1 MTKKKIVSYLDVSF
15 EHSNID
21 WESIN
26 CCVILCIIHEIERS
40 SCCHF
45 RKSRLYSFK
54 GRVSIVSRSK
64 NNPLQ
69 DVAQLNYT
77 NTLPKDI
84 ELQEFINEDQG
95 TKSVCY
101 IITTDTRFR

>member
-1 MTKKKIVSYLDVSF
+1 MLYMKLSARAV
-15 EHSNID
+15 
-21 WESIN
+21 
-26 CCVILCIIHEIERS
+26 VILENQDCTVLKDES
-40 SCCHF
+40 P
-45 RKSRLYSFK
+45 LL
-54 GRVSIVSRSK
+54 VVAK

-101 IITTDTRFR
+101 IITTDTFR